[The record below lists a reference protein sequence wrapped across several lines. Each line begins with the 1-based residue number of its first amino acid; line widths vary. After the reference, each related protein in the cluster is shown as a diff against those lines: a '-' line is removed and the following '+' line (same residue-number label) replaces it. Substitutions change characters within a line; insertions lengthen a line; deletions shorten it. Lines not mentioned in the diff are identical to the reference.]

1 MQYDIK
7 VEAMDVKLLEAFRK
21 VVECRS
27 VTEAANILGV
37 TQPAV
42 SAQLSRLEELVGFA
56 LFDRQRGRLRT
67 TKQGQSF
74 YDEVAKALG
83 SIEHLEQS
91 AINIKSGSL
100 GRLTIVSHPSAAISL
115 LPDLVT
121 EFRNQRPSVFIRL
134 ITRNSDVVR
143 DLFPSAVH
151 DIGIAELPIDGN
163 GIKLAQYNL
172 RCVAVLP
179 KNHALAEQDVI
190 TPQDLSGVPFFAAS
204 KERSLHHEL
213 AKAFA
218 TAGADWN
225 VIGDAEVFS
234 SICAIVAGGSAVSV
248 LDPWTVHNFRDRVA
262 IRPFEPSIPYEI
274 GIFHSADHEPSLLAK
289 EFMSLLQDRLRI
301 EDGSKKRWKQK
312 QRN

>member
-1 MQYDIK
+1 MDI
-7 VEAMDVKLLEAFRK
+7 KLLEAFRK
-21 VVECRS
+21 VVETRS

-42 SAQLSRLEELVGFA
+42 SAQLSRLEGVVGFS
-56 LFDRQRGRLRT
+56 LFDRQGGRLRT
-67 TKQGQSF
+67 SKQGQSF

-91 AINIKSGSL
+91 AKNIKSGML
-100 GRLTIVSHPSAAISL
+100 GRLTIVSHPSAAISF
-115 LPDLVT
+115 LPNLVT
-121 EFRNQRPSVFIRL
+121 EFQNSRPSVYIRL
-134 ITRNSDVVR
+134 ITRNSDAVR

-163 GIKLAQYNL
+163 GIKLAQYKL
-172 RCVAVLP
+172 RCVAVVP
-179 KNHALAEQDVI
+179 KNHALAALEVI
-190 TPQDLSGVPFFAAS
+190 TPTDLSGLPFFAAS

-213 AKAFA
+213 ARVFA
-218 TAGADWN
+218 AAGADWN

-248 LDPWTVHNFRDRVA
+248 LDPWTVHHFRDSVA
-262 IRPFEPSIPYEI
+262 IRPFEPNIPYEI

-301 EDGSKKRWKQK
+301 EDGSKKRWKQT
-312 QRN
+312 QRTSR